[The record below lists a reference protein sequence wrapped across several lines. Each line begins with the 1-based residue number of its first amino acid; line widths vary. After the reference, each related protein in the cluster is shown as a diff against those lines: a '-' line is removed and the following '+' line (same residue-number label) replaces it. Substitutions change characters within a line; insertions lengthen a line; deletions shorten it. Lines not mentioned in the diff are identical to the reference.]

1 MSAIHVSPIDG
12 DNALLVNGFRITF
25 AIVKKYDGGNA
36 IVYLVW
42 RKGSHLET
50 YKSLQEAVEWCSD

>member
-12 DNALLVNGFRITF
+12 ENALLVNGFRITF
-25 AIVKKYDGGNA
+25 AIVKKYDGVNS

-42 RKGSHLET
+42 RKGSHLDT
-50 YKSLQEAVEWCSD
+50 YKTLHDAVEWCSD